1 MNDNIILMIAEI
13 LSKILDDGIMIL
25 GIIELFIMLIAWGK
39 LIVLKKDI
47 KELNNPSGKRLKSRS
62 KKGKKVKK
70 EYVQED
76 ELDWTE
82 FDDFCDRYQ
91 KEGVWYA
98 LFSMII
104 QLFTLLGILGTVA
117 GLFISLR
124 HMENIS
130 QSKELL
136 DGVKFALSSTILG
149 IILAVIYKFF
159 DIIIGSVWVNYIDDG
174 ITIFKNN
181 YREDNTSS
189 ESGVVS

>member
-1 MNDNIILMIAEI
+1 
-13 LSKILDDGIMIL
+13 
-25 GIIELFIMLIAWGK
+25 
-39 LIVLKKDI
+39 
-47 KELNNPSGKRLKSRS
+47 
-62 KKGKKVKK
+62 
-70 EYVQED
+70 
-76 ELDWTE
+76 
-82 FDDFCDRYQ
+82 
-91 KEGVWYA
+91 
-98 LFSMII
+98 MII

>member
-1 MNDNIILMIAEI
+1 MNDNLIMMIAEF
-13 LSKILDDGIMIL
+13 LSRILDYGIMIL
-25 GIIELFIMLIAWGK
+25 GFVELIIMIIAWGK
-39 LIVLKKDI
+39 LVVLKKDI
-47 KELNNPSGKRLKSRS
+47 MELNNPSGRRLKSRS

-98 LFSMII
+98 VFSMII

-117 GLFISLR
+117 GLYISLR
-124 HMENIS
+124 NMEDIS
-130 QSKELL
+130 QSKQLL

-149 IILAVIYKFF
+149 IILAVFYKFF
-159 DIIIGSVWVNYIDDG
+159 DIIIGSAWVNYIDDG

-181 YREDNTSS
+181 YREDNSS
-189 ESGVVS
+189 NESGVVS